1 MYRKLDDNGLL
12 VRIESENKTLAGVL
26 GERDSELAALKAELD
41 GLKAEEDQLGDEM
54 AAVQTNIEA
63 TDKLNKD
70 LRDQIIEL
78 ESQLRDETS
87 LGRKVRLDLREYSVN
102 KNSRENELASLNS
115 HIGILEDELA
125 RNVKVK
131 LF

>member
-41 GLKAEEDQLGDEM
+41 GLKAEEDQLGSEM

>member
-41 GLKAEEDQLGDEM
+41 GLKSEEDQLGDEM
-54 AAVQTNIEA
+54 TTVQTNIEA

>member
-54 AAVQTNIEA
+54 GAVQTNIEA

>member
-1 MYRKLDDNGLL
+1 M